1 MTEEDFINNLE
12 FRAYIKSLKNTFP
25 FVVGYRFPENF
36 EEKLQSYS
44 SIVPIHLVVSL
55 SKILEQYPN
64 WKPMWYVPSY
74 IDKDGYYDGIYF
86 SSAFETDENKEQKLA
101 NSMTASMHKGVGND
115 GMTLINQTK
124 KAGGQGG
131 KTGLYQIK
139 EATKK
144 GYAEAGVGDSINLS
158 VPNSKTRRGRV
169 GKGIAQTLDTGIQ
182 QHTLTEN
189 MQIRR
194 LTPKECE
201 RLQGFPDNYTK
212 DFSDTQRYKMMGNAV
227 TVNVVEYIISKMF
240 QEKTEQCFC
249 KSYYDDDKIIKDC
262 TCGKCI

>member
-86 SSAFETDENKEQKLA
+86 SSAFETDENKEQSKVEDSMGKVFDRVRKSTVIPRNKKL
-101 NSMTASMHKGVGND
+101 HKTV
-115 GMTLINQTK
+115 
-124 KAGGQGG
+124 
-131 KTGLYQIK
+131 
-139 EATKK
+139 
-144 GYAEAGVGDSINLS
+144 
-158 VPNSKTRRGRV
+158 VPTIFKFVS
-169 GKGIAQTLDTGIQ
+169 
-182 QHTLTEN
+182 
-189 MQIRR
+189 
-194 LTPKECE
+194 
-201 RLQGFPDNYTK
+201 
-212 DFSDTQRYKMMGNAV
+212 
-227 TVNVVEYIISKMF
+227 
-240 QEKTEQCFC
+240 
-249 KSYYDDDKIIKDC
+249 
-262 TCGKCI
+262 